1 MNYIKSKLN
10 TFLNYFLLPA
20 VYTVGI
26 IILFAWQYPDK
37 SSAKI
42 EKAGNKQLQAEE
54 WMESAGALQNEGLHE
69 EAIEL
74 LKKALTIYEQQAL
87 WRDLAYCS
95 NSIAYSYSTFPDSAN
110 TLSFADQ
117 TIRIGAQ
124 YLDPT
129 DTLIAH
135 AYNRKAEF
143 FMSIGEA
150 ERSID
155 NFGKAADIYLSAE
168 AWYDY
173 IFTQIGITVNSYFAG
188 QIAAMEASIDKA
200 SNYANKYLP
209 EDKIVNPL
217 IFQWKSL
224 LYNENGDYD
233 KALEVAFQ
241 SLNFLVSGQDNNGID
256 SGLLVKS
263 YNNIG
268 AIYSAKSDLDAAL
281 DYYQQASNLL
291 TKLPDLKLDLVR
303 VYANMAVIYIKRNQ
317 PQEAILLLEESFRNL
332 SLIAPPESH
341 LGQDYLNY
349 YNHSIKS
356 HLLLGNHTKALE
368 LVEVAERIFKN
379 QSLPYKGL
387 IQRYKGEIMLAQKN
401 FDQALSSFQK
411 AKDVFAKTDQ
421 VEVIDR
427 APISRFIGDTYAATK
442 EYDKALRSYDQAL
455 DILLPGY
462 LNQKADAVLQ
472 MSPYKMGLFE
482 AFKGKGQALKLKYFD
497 SENEVYLEESLH
509 NFLITFDLSD
519 ALMQEYLE
527 TGSKQF
533 LLEKTAEVIDEAI
546 EVVLKL
552 YDLREDDAYL
562 QQAFAFA
569 EKSKAI
575 LLAERLQDSKA
586 KRHAGIPDS
595 LLLQEES
602 LKRDLAFYQ
611 KKIYDEGQK
620 EKPDSLKNTVW
631 QDKVFKLKRALERH
645 NQELEAKYPE
655 YYRQKN
661 RETEV
666 ALANIQQNLLGDNDR
681 LLEYFV
687 GERSIYLFEISKADL
702 KVHQILKPTGFE
714 EMALNFRRQI
724 IRPPTSGQEDT
735 FAPFSV
741 LASTLGQLLLE
752 PVLKSNHRTK
762 RLIIIPDEILHFIP
776 FELLF
781 TEAMSANTFANAPY
795 LIRTH
800 TVNYGYSAALLLTNR
815 QADKRRSG
823 AFRCLAFAP
832 SYQEEGPIAMSGRI
846 SRLRGEN
853 VALPGAQREVK
864 ALSRYFKGDFFFG
877 QEASEQA
884 FKAYASDYE
893 VIHLAMHGS
902 AEEENPMYSRLFFTQ
917 DTVAAED
924 DTLFAYELHDMKLTA
939 DLVVLSAC
947 ETGHGKFVQGEG
959 VMSLASAFI
968 HAGVPSVTMSLWE
981 AQDEATAMIM
991 EHYYQNLSEGK
1002 EKDLALREAK
1012 LSYLSNSMAQKHP
1025 FFWGAFVN
1033 VGEAKALPIHSGFSP
1048 ILIGLLLLASLGSI
1062 VFFWRRRNRTSGIL

>member
-1 MNYIKSKLN
+1 MSYTKSKLI
-10 TFLNYFLLPA
+10 TFLNYYFLPA

-26 IILFAWQYPDK
+26 LGLFAWQYPDS
-37 SSAKI
+37 SSANT
-42 EKAGNKQLQAEE
+42 EKAGNKQLQAKE

-74 LKKALTIYEQQAL
+74 LNKALAIYEEQAL
-87 WRDLAYCS
+87 WRDFAYCS
-95 NSIAYSYSTFPDSAN
+95 NSIAYSYSTFPDSAK

-117 TIRIGAQ
+117 TIRIGTQ
-124 YLDPT
+124 YLEPT
-129 DTLIAH
+129 DTLIGH

-155 NFGKAADIYLSAE
+155 NFGKAADIYLSAA

-173 IFTQIGITVNSYFAG
+173 IFTQIGITVNHYFAG

-200 SNYANKYLP
+200 SHYASEHLP
-209 EDKIVNPL
+209 EDKVVNPL
-217 IFQWKSL
+217 IFQWRSL

-241 SLNFLVSGQDNNGID
+241 SLNFLVSGQDDSNVD

-268 AIYSAKSDLDAAL
+268 AIYGAKSDLDAAL

-291 TKLPDLKLDLVR
+291 QKLPDLKLDLIR
-303 VYANMAVIYIKRNQ
+303 VYANIAVIYIKRNQ
-317 PQEAILLLEESFRNL
+317 PQEAISLLEESFQNL
-332 SLIAPPESH
+332 SAIAPPESH

-356 HLLLGNHTKALE
+356 YLLFGEPAKALE
-368 LVEVAERIFKN
+368 LVEVAERVFKD

-387 IQRYKGEIMLAQKN
+387 INRYMGEIMLAQNN

-411 AKDVFAKTDQ
+411 AKEIFANTDQ
-421 VEVIDR
+421 IELIDR
-427 APISRFIGDTYAATK
+427 APVSRFIGDTYTATK
-442 EYDKALRSYDQAL
+442 DYDKALLSYDQTL
-455 DILLPGY
+455 EILLPGY
-462 LNQKADAVLQ
+462 LNHKADTALQ

-482 AFKGKGQALKLKYFD
+482 TFKGKGHALKLKYFE
-497 SENEVYLEESLH
+497 SENEVHLQESLD
-509 NFLITFDLSD
+509 NFLLTFDLSD

-527 TGSKQF
+527 AGSKQF
-533 LLEKTAEVIDEAI
+533 LLEKTTEVIDEAI

-552 YDLREDDAYL
+552 YDIKKEEAYL
-562 QQAFAFA
+562 HQAFAFA

-586 KRHAGIPDS
+586 KSHAGIPDS
-595 LLLQEES
+595 LLLQEEA

-611 KKIYDEGQK
+611 KKIYDENQK

-631 QDKVFKLKRALERH
+631 QGKVFNLKRALEKH
-645 NQELEAKYPE
+645 NLELETNYPD

-661 RETEV
+661 RTMEV
-666 ALANIQQNLLGDNDR
+666 ALTDIQQNLLGDEDR

-687 GERSIYLFEISKADL
+687 GERNIYLFEISKSDL
-702 KVHQILKPTGFE
+702 KVHQIAQPENFE

-724 IRPPTSGQEDT
+724 IRPPSADQADAYTQ
-735 FAPFSV
+735 FSEP
-741 LASTLGQLLLE
+741 AFELGQLLLG
-752 PVLKSNHRTK
+752 PILKSNNAAG

-781 TEAMSANTFANAPY
+781 THASNVNTFANAPY

-800 TVNYGYSAALLLTNR
+800 TVNYGYSAALLLTN
-815 QADKRRSG
+815 QQSKKRKSG

-884 FKAYASDYE
+884 FKAYANDYE

-924 DTLFAYELHDMKLTA
+924 DTLFAYELHDMKLAA

-991 EHYYQNLSEGK
+991 EHYYQHLSEGK

-1033 VGEAKALPIHSGFSP
+1033 VGDAKALPINSSFSP
-1048 ILIGLLLLASLGSI
+1048 VLISLLLLAGLGSI
-1062 VFFWRRRNRTSGIL
+1062 FFFWRRRQRTSGIL